1 MDGRRIKTL
10 VILILLTVNLFFG
23 GIIIMQRAQSR
34 GMEARE
40 REELSRVMSDAGIE
54 LPPDMIPRAKALK
67 RCSVVRDASLERAF
81 AAALIGEAEPVEQG
95 GGIVSYENENG
106 RATFRSG
113 GEVEAVIFDKS
124 ALSASVRAED
134 YVAGLLGKSGFEIKN
149 GELVLSVGGMRVF
162 NCVLTATAA
171 DEGIVVE
178 GRRLTGAPS
187 ESEEAAPVSAYTAL
201 MAYLRAVSE
210 DGSVVKQIVGVTQGY
225 VFEYSASAGTLE
237 PVWRIQSDGGAVY
250 ISAVDAEII
259 RP

>member
-23 GIIIMQRAQSR
+23 GILVMQRAQSR

-40 REELSRVMSDAGIE
+40 REELSRVMGAAGIE
-54 LPPDMIPRAKALK
+54 LPPDVIPRAKAMK

-95 GGIVSYENENG
+95 GGIVSYENANG

-113 GEVEAVIFDKS
+113 GEIEAVIYDKS
-124 ALSASVRAED
+124 ALSASTRAAD
-134 YVAGLLGKSGFEIKN
+134 YVAGLLGRSGFEAEN
-149 GELVLSVGGMRVF
+149 GALVSSVGGMRVF

-178 GRRLTGAPS
+178 GRRLTGNPS
-187 ESEEAAPVSAYTAL
+187 EAEETASVSAYTAL
-201 MAYLRAVSE
+201 MAYLRGVTE
-210 DGSVVKQIVGVTQGY
+210 DGSVVKQIIGVEQG
-225 VFEYSASAGTLE
+225 FIFAYSASSGALE
-237 PVWRIQSDGGAVY
+237 PVWRIESDGGTVY
-250 ISAVDAEII
+250 ISAVNAGII

>member
-10 VILILLTVNLFFG
+10 VILILLIVNLFFG
-23 GIIIMQRAQSR
+23 GILIAQRAQSR

-40 REELSRVMSDAGIE
+40 REELAQVMSAAGIE
-54 LPPDMIPRAKALK
+54 LPPDLIPGAKAVK
-67 RCSVVRDASLERAF
+67 RCSVSRDAALERAF
-81 AAALIGEAEPVEQG
+81 ASALIGEAEPVEQG

-113 GEVEAVIFDKS
+113 GEVEAVIYDKS
-124 ALSASVRAED
+124 PLSASTRAAD
-134 YVAGLLGKSGFEIKN
+134 YVADQLSGLGFEA
-149 GELVLSVGGMRVF
+149 GEGSLVSSVGGMRVF

-178 GRRLTGAPS
+178 GRRLTASPA
-187 ESEEAAPVSAYTAL
+187 ESEEAASVSPYTAL
-201 MAYLRAVSE
+201 MAYLRAVSA
-210 DGSVVKQIVGVTQGY
+210 DGSVVRQIVSVEQGY
-225 VFEYSASAGTLE
+225 VFEYSPSAGTLE
-237 PVWRIQSDGGAVY
+237 PVWRVESDGGAVY

>member
-10 VILILLTVNLFFG
+10 VILILLIVNLFFG
-23 GIIIMQRAQSR
+23 GILIAQRAQSR

-40 REELSRVMSDAGIE
+40 REELAQVMSAAGIE
-54 LPPDMIPRAKALK
+54 LPPDLIPGAKAVK
-67 RCSVVRDASLERAF
+67 RCSVSRDAALERAF

-113 GEVEAVIFDKS
+113 GEVEAVIYDKS
-124 ALSASVRAED
+124 PLSASTRAAD
-134 YVAGLLGKSGFEIKN
+134 YVADQLSGLGFEA
-149 GELVLSVGGMRVF
+149 GEGSLVSSVGGMRVF

-178 GRRLTGAPS
+178 GRRLTASPA
-187 ESEEAAPVSAYTAL
+187 ESEEAASVSPYTAL
-201 MAYLRAVSE
+201 MAYLRAVSA
-210 DGSVVKQIVGVTQGY
+210 DGSVVRQIVSVEQGY
-225 VFEYSASAGTLE
+225 VFEYSPSAGTLE
-237 PVWRIQSDGGAVY
+237 PVWRVESDGGAVY